1 MAQHIQLQQILLHG
15 VVFKMGGNGVRRG
28 VVRRVLHGAEVPDL
42 VFLRDD
48 NEAARVLAGRAL
60 DVDAAERQ
68 PVLLGLG
75 DSLAALRQVFFRVA
89 VGRLFRDGAD
99 GPRAEDVRLARTS
112 GTQ

>member
-1 MAQHIQLQQILLHG
+1 MRGDPLG
-15 VVFKMGGNGVRRG
+15 VL

-48 NEAARVLAGRAL
+48 DEAARVLAGRAL

-75 DSLAALRQVFFRVA
+75 DSLAALRQVFFA
-89 VGRLFRDGAD
+89 
-99 GPRAEDVRLARTS
+99 
-112 GTQ
+112 